1 MPMTPGFL
9 QRSNWLR
16 PRLCDYCERL
26 VARLEADLD
35 RRVRALQTRDTCQS
49 WGAFISR
56 LSLTKE
62 RQRRNVCRSGAGDG
76 TKASVATA
84 VERSKRLAEQLME
97 RRLRSLPLTQGKL
110 SEEAR
115 QQLAQFAYQL
125 AVKLISHFD
134 NMDQSAALLNASA
147 CLGHCSAK
155 FLLSAMLSYGL
166 QSDRHMDFTESN
178 ALLLENVLRCRH
190 QLSLLALA
198 TKHYLGSDGAEANR
212 ELSLAYFFHLARRT
226 PSEKDELANEEY
238 NRVDMVRLTD
248 ENRVKEVTHAE
259 DDLFQWISHQAG
271 RGVPWAKR
279 KMADLLYWG
288 SSGMQRNVQEGL
300 SYFKKAADED
310 GSAGAAHDYG
320 MLLIKGGHGSH
331 RVREGL
337 QYLQRAAQL
346 TNERDPRTL
355 TSLGW
360 YAERHEG
367 DMAKA
372 IDLYKRA
379 AALGG
384 HDAVY
389 NL

>member
-1 MPMTPGFL
+1 WPNPVHYEDSELALLIGGYSQTPGISGYIAQTVLYRGRALLPLSARSMPMTPGFPAAQQL
-9 QRSNWLR
+9 
-16 PRLCDYCERL
+16 
-26 VARLEADLD
+26 AEA
-35 RRVRALQTRDTCQS
+35 AP
-49 WGAFISR
+49 
-56 LSLTKE
+56 E

-84 VERSKRLAEQLME
+84 VERSKRLTEQLME

-125 AVKLISHFD
+125 AVKLIQTSHFD

-166 QSDRHMDFTESN
+166 QSDRHMDFT
-178 ALLLENVLRCRH
+178 
-190 QLSLLALA
+190 
-198 TKHYLGSDGAEANR
+198 
-212 ELSLAYFFHLARRT
+212 
-226 PSEKDELANEEY
+226 EKDELANEEY